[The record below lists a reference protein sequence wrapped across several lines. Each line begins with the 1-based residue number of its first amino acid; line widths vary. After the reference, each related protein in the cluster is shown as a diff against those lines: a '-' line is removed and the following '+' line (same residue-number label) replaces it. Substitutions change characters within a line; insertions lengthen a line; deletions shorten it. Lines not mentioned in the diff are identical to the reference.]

1 MLPLK
6 SPDVQQLESPAFPHT
21 MKRQVCEFTKRP
33 RTDCTGKQHH
43 HFSLRTDNP
52 MHSLE
57 HLLSFIREDAPY
69 GDITSE
75 AVIGDIRCHA
85 FISTR
90 EPGLVAGLEEA
101 AALFSYFGATI
112 LNQSHD
118 GCEVAAGTTIMSLE
132 GPARGILLVER
143 TALNIIGRMS
153 GVANRTRLLASLL
166 ASAGATT
173 RIAAT
178 RKTSPGMRLLD
189 KKAVLLGG
197 GDPHRINLSDG
208 ILIKDNH
215 LALVSLESAIMRAKQ
230 RSLYRKIEVEIST
243 PANAVAAAKAGA
255 DILLLDNMTPDLVR
269 ETLALCTFH
278 GLRDHLIIEV
288 SGNID
293 ETNLLLYAIPGVD
306 RISAGT
312 LTHSVR
318 NFDVSLE
325 ITHKL

>member
-1 MLPLK
+1 
-6 SPDVQQLESPAFPHT
+6 
-21 MKRQVCEFTKRP
+21 
-33 RTDCTGKQHH
+33 
-43 HFSLRTDNP
+43 

-166 ASAGATT
+166 ASTGATT

-243 PANAVAAAKAGA
+243 PANAGQKVGGPR
-255 DILLLDNMTPDLVR
+255 T
-269 ETLALCTFH
+269 
-278 GLRDHLIIEV
+278 
-288 SGNID
+288 
-293 ETNLLLYAIPGVD
+293 
-306 RISAGT
+306 
-312 LTHSVR
+312 
-318 NFDVSLE
+318 
-325 ITHKL
+325 

>member
-1 MLPLK
+1 M
-6 SPDVQQLESPAFPHT
+6 
-21 MKRQVCEFTKRP
+21 
-33 RTDCTGKQHH
+33 HH
-43 HFSLRTDNP
+43 
-52 MHSLE
+52 LE

-75 AVIGDIRCHA
+75 AVIGYIRCHA
-85 FISTR
+85 VISTR
-90 EPGLVAGLEEA
+90 EAGVVAGLEEA
-101 AALFSYFGATI
+101 AALFSYFGATV
-112 LNQSHD
+112 LNQSQD
-118 GCEVAAGTTIMSLE
+118 GGEVAAGTTIMSLE

-153 GVANRTRLLASLL
+153 GVANQTRLLASLL
-166 ASAGATT
+166 ASTGVTT

-178 RKTSPGMRLLD
+178 RKTSPGMRILD

-243 PANAVAAAKAGA
+243 PANAVVAAKAGA

-269 ETLALCTFH
+269 ETLALCTEH
-278 GLRDHLIIEV
+278 GLRGHLSIEV

-293 ETNLLLYAIPGVD
+293 ETNLLSYAIPGVD

-312 LTHSVR
+312 LTHTVR

-325 ITHKL
+325 ITHKS